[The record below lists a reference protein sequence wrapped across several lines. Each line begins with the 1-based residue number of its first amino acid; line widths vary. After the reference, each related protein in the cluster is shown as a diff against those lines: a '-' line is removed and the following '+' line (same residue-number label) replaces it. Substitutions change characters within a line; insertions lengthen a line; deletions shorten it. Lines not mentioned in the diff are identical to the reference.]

1 MCDKKVSILV
11 AVYNTEHFLRDCLDS
26 LLNQSHRDI
35 QIICIDDASTDGSLA
50 ILNEYAAL
58 DNRIIV
64 LRNEVNLGQSKAR
77 NHGLKYATGDYICMV
92 DSDDMLDPN
101 AIAQLVNTFTQHPLT
116 DCVLFNLVLQYPD
129 GTLTPYHNR
138 TSQTVFS
145 GDEALC
151 LSIDWSIHGVY
162 ALRADI
168 HISIPYDESTRYTA
182 DDITTKLH
190 YHASREVCLSNATYY
205 YRQHDNS
212 ISNAI
217 TIRRFDVFVVCN
229 RHLSIG
235 SQNAICRRWIAKQH
249 RFCHVFNHTDSF

>member
-129 GTLTPYHNR
+129 GTLTP
-138 TSQTVFS
+138 
-145 GDEALC
+145 
-151 LSIDWSIHGVY
+151 
-162 ALRADI
+162 
-168 HISIPYDESTRYTA
+168 
-182 DDITTKLH
+182 
-190 YHASREVCLSNATYY
+190 
-205 YRQHDNS
+205 
-212 ISNAI
+212 
-217 TIRRFDVFVVCN
+217 
-229 RHLSIG
+229 
-235 SQNAICRRWIAKQH
+235 
-249 RFCHVFNHTDSF
+249 